1 MNVFVILADSF
12 RADHLGCYG
21 NEWTTPVGGQAAA
34 VGGQAF
40 QPVRELPTAVGGQA
54 FQPVRVQSSRTP
66 NLDAFAAD
74 ATVFESAYSEN
85 LPTLPNRQALFTG
98 RFGLPFRKWQ
108 ALDMQHVL
116 AEAMWDQGLRTC
128 LITDTYHM
136 HKPGMLYSRGF
147 EEVHFI
153 RGQEYDP
160 MHKGTPSHGVPR
172 CYFKDDGDPAS
183 EMHRRGTAIYLRN
196 RAHWKSDGDHF
207 VAQCVRE
214 TLAWLDRQ
222 EAKGIRDGMF
232 LWLDCFDPH
241 EPWDPMP
248 PFDTLYG
255 PLLPGGRQLA
265 NPIPRPVEG
274 YLSEEECLHI
284 QQQYAGL
291 CTVVDKW
298 LGILLDELKRRG
310 YFENTL
316 LIFTSDHG
324 EPLGNGRM
332 GHGIMRKCRPW
343 PYEELAR
350 IPLFIRCPEVGHG
363 KRVTGFAQPPDLT
376 ATILESLGIE
386 QMPGTHGR
394 SLLPIVS
401 GEADSIRDFAVSG
414 FHNASWSLRTNEHT
428 LILWRPGLS
437 ASQIPTQSVG
447 AAPPAD
453 GTQRSPSA
461 PELYLRQPDR
471 YELHNV
477 AAEYPEDATRLEL
490 QLRTFVDSLVWD

>member
-1 MNVFVILADSF
+1 LNVFVILADSF

-21 NEWTTPVGGQAAA
+21 NEWI
-34 VGGQAF
+34 
-40 QPVRELPTAVGGQA
+40 
-54 FQPVRVQSSRTP
+54 RTP
-66 NLDAFAAD
+66 NLDALAAD
-74 ATVFESAYSEN
+74 ATVFDNAYSEN

-160 MHKGTPSHGVPR
+160 ALGPCDTPVDITR
-172 CYFKDDGDPAS
+172 MTKDDGDPHS
-183 EMHRRGTAIYLRN
+183 EMHRRGTATYLRN
-196 RAHWKSDGDHF
+196 RAHWKTDEDHF
-207 VAQCVRE
+207 VAQCVQE

-222 EAKGIRDGMF
+222 EAKGVRDGLF
-232 LWLDCFDPH
+232 LWLDSFDPH

-255 PLLPGGRQLA
+255 PLLPGDRQLA
-265 NPIPRPVEG
+265 NPIPRPIEG
-274 YLSEEECLHI
+274 YLTDEECLHI
-284 QQQYAGL
+284 QHQYAGL

-298 LGILLDELKRRG
+298 LGVLLDALRERG

-316 LIFTSDHG
+316 LVFTSDHG
-324 EPLGNGRM
+324 EPLGHGRM

-350 IPLFIRCPEVGHG
+350 IPLFIRHPDVGHG
-363 KRVTGFAQPPDLT
+363 RRVAAFAQPPDLT
-376 ATILESLGIE
+376 ATILDFLGID
-386 QMPGTHGR
+386 QMPGTHGC
-394 SLLPIVS
+394 SLLPIVR
-401 GEADSIRDFAVSG
+401 GESASIRDFAVSG
-414 FHNASWSLRTNEHT
+414 FHNASWSLRTAEHT
-428 LILWRPGLS
+428 LILWRPGL
-437 ASQIPTQSVG
+437 ATSQLPFHSVG
-447 AAPPAD
+447 AAPA
-453 GTQRSPSA
+453 GTASRA
-461 PELYLRQPDR
+461 GGAHDAELYLRQSDP

-477 AAEYPEDATRLEL
+477 AADYPDDATRLTL
-490 QLRTFVDSLVWD
+490 QLQAFIDSLAWS

>member
-1 MNVFVILADSF
+1 LNVFVILADSF

-21 NEWTTPVGGQAAA
+21 NEWI
-34 VGGQAF
+34 
-40 QPVRELPTAVGGQA
+40 
-54 FQPVRVQSSRTP
+54 RTP

-74 ATVFESAYSEN
+74 ATVFDNAYSEN

-108 ALDMQHVL
+108 ALDVQYVL

-160 MHKGTPSHGVPR
+160 MHRGTDDETRPHRVSLSVPEVVI
-172 CYFKDDGDPAS
+172 KDDGDPHS
-183 EMHRRGTAIYLRN
+183 EMHRRGTEVYLRN
-196 RAHWKSDGDHF
+196 RAHWKTDEDHF
-207 VAQCVRE
+207 IAQCVRE

-222 EAKGIRDGMF
+222 EAKGIRDGLF
-232 LWLDCFDPH
+232 LWLDSFDPH

-255 PLLPGGRQLA
+255 PLLSGGRQLA
-265 NPIPRPVEG
+265 NPIPRPIEG
-274 YLSEEECLHI
+274 YLTDEECLHI
-284 QQQYAGL
+284 QHQYAGL

-298 LGILLDELKRRG
+298 LGILLDALRQRG
-310 YFENTL
+310 YLENTL

-324 EPLGNGRM
+324 EPLGHGKM

-350 IPLFIRCPEVGHG
+350 LPLFIRHPQFGHG
-363 KRVTGFAQPPDLT
+363 KRVPAFAQPPDLT
-376 ATILESLGIE
+376 ATILDFLGLD

-394 SLLPIVS
+394 SLLPIVR
-401 GEADSIRDFAVSG
+401 GDEASIRDFAVSG
-414 FHNASWSLRTNEHT
+414 FHNASWSLRTPDHT
-428 LILWRPGLS
+428 LILWRPGL
-437 ASQIPTQSVG
+437 ATSQIPLHSVG
-447 AAPPAD
+447 AAPLGPGAA
-453 GTQRSPSA
+453 GA
-461 PELYLRQPDR
+461 HAVELYLRSSDR

-477 AAEYPEDATRLEL
+477 ASDYPDDATRLEL
-490 QLRTFVDSLVWD
+490 QLRSFMDSLVWE